1 MTRRQASS
9 VHAARHTA
17 PSAPWGW
24 ATLGAVWGLVIA
36 LVWFAPAAWLAS
48 TVASAT
54 AGRLQ
59 LVDAR
64 GTVWTGSARL
74 VLAGGAGS
82 RDRAVL
88 PGRMDWQLRPA
99 WGGLAVQLMADCC
112 TTVPLQARVFPSLR
126 GVSVQVSDASSQWPA
141 GLLAGLG
148 TPWNTVQAEG
158 SLQLVTQGVTL
169 AWFEGRMTLGGR
181 TELQALGMSS
191 RLSTLKPMGS
201 YRVTLTGGTAP
212 LLELS
217 TIEGSMQLSGTGHW
231 VGSRLRFEGVAS
243 AAPEHEAA
251 LANLLNIIGRR
262 NGARSIITL
271 G

>member
-1 MTRRQASS
+1 MRRQASS
-9 VHAARHTA
+9 VHAARHAA

-24 ATLGAVWGLVIA
+24 ATVGALLGLFFTLI
-36 LVWFAPAAWLAS
+36 WFAPADWLSSA
-48 TVASAT
+48 VARAT
-54 AGRLQ
+54 AGQVQ
-59 LVDAR
+59 LIDAR

-74 VLAGGAGS
+74 VLAGGVGS
-82 RDRAVL
+82 RDQAAL
-88 PGRMDWQLRPA
+88 PGRMDWRLRPA
-99 WGGLAVQLMADCC
+99 WGGARVEVRADCC
-112 TTVPLQARVFPSLR
+112 TAEPLQARISPSLR
-126 GVSVQVSDASSQWPA
+126 GVSVQVSDATSQWPA
-141 GLLAGLG
+141 ALLAGLG

-158 SLQLVTQGVTL
+158 SLQLLTEGVTL
-169 AWFEGRMTLGGR
+169 AWFEGRMILGGR

-201 YRVTLTGGTAP
+201 YRMTLTGGPTP
-212 LLELS
+212 VLELS
-217 TIEGSMQLSGTGHW
+217 TIEGSMQLSGTGRW
-231 VGSRLRFEGVAS
+231 VGPRLRFEGVAS

>member
-1 MTRRQASS
+1 MRRQASS
-9 VHAARHTA
+9 VHAARHAA

-24 ATLGAVWGLVIA
+24 ATVGALLGLFFTLI
-36 LVWFAPAAWLAS
+36 WFAPAAWLS
-48 TVASAT
+48 SGVARAT
-54 AGRLQ
+54 AGQVQ
-59 LVDAR
+59 LIDAR

-74 VLAGGAGS
+74 VLAGGVGS
-82 RDRAVL
+82 RDQAAL
-88 PGRMDWQLRPA
+88 PGRVDWRLRPA
-99 WGGLAVQLMADCC
+99 WGGARVEVRADCC
-112 TTVPLQARVFPSLR
+112 TAEPLQARISPSLR
-126 GVSVQVSDASSQWPA
+126 GVSVQVSDATSQWPA
-141 GLLAGLG
+141 ALLAGLG

-158 SLQLVTQGVTL
+158 SLQLLTEGVTL
-169 AWFEGRMTLGGR
+169 AWFEGRMILGGR

-201 YRVTLTGGTAP
+201 YRMTLTGGPTP
-212 LLELS
+212 VLELS
-217 TIEGSMQLSGTGHW
+217 TIEGSMQLSGTGRW
-231 VGSRLRFEGVAS
+231 VGPRLRFEGVAS